1 MSKGKKV
8 LPVAVSPTKSVPSA
22 EIPTI
27 APRLLRIP
35 EAAAYL
41 SATTWYVEEL
51 VRGNKLPF
59 VVVGKYRV
67 IDVRDLDA
75 WINAEKRRQAKNPP
89 TPVGFAKIRRKLG
102 TAA

>member
-1 MSKGKKV
+1 MSKV
-8 LPVAVSPTKSVPSA
+8 SPVAVPSPTKSVASA
-22 EIPTI
+22 EVPI

-35 EAAAYL
+35 QAASYL

-51 VRGNKLPF
+51 IRGNKLPF

-67 IDVRDLDA
+67 IDVRDLDK
-75 WINAEKRRQAKNPP
+75 WIDAEKQRQAKSPP
-89 TPVGFAKIRRKLG
+89 APVGFAKIRRRKLG